1 MEIKIMVIHSIL
13 NEAAAVLH
21 AAQQHET
28 ELAEVGVGTDEI
40 YRFRS
45 LIVQVALEQ
54 YTQRKSGKPIQEE
67 LNELQI
73 VKDLIVRTAEL
84 RFGDNNS
91 ILQQFRVNF

>member
-1 MEIKIMVIHSIL
+1 MFIQTLLHES
-13 NEAAAVLH
+13 AAVLH

-28 ELAEVGVGTDEI
+28 ELAEVGVSTDEL

-45 LIVQVALEQ
+45 LIVQVALDQ
-54 YTQRKSGKPIQEE
+54 YTQRKIGKPIQET
-67 LNELQI
+67 LDELQI

-91 ILQQFRVNF
+91 ILQEFRVSF

>member
-1 MEIKIMVIHSIL
+1 MFIHSIL

-28 ELAEVGVGTDEI
+28 ELAEVGVGTDEL

-45 LIVQVALEQ
+45 LIVQVALDQ

-73 VKDLIVRTAEL
+73 VKDLIMRTAEL
-84 RFGDNNS
+84 RFGDNKS
-91 ILQQFRVNF
+91 ILQEFRVNF

>member
-1 MEIKIMVIHSIL
+1 MFIHSIL

-21 AAQQHET
+21 AAQQHEI
-28 ELAEVGVGTDEI
+28 ELAEVGVGTDEL

-45 LIVQVALEQ
+45 LIVQVALDQ

-67 LNELQI
+67 LNELQT

-84 RFGDNNS
+84 RFGDNKS
-91 ILQQFRVNF
+91 ILQEFRVNF